1 MALKNRIPKI
11 SFQSVVI
18 LMILLIGFVSVLYQM
33 IVKNLL
39 VDVLNINNEFI
50 LGTLQTGDNPLA
62 PETVITDWQTE
73 YPADENSE
81 YSQENIV
88 STRKVKAGNIN
99 EGGKVSARIVKLYSM
114 MAERQYKNVDVEI
127 SNIVNFSEWL
137 KDNGIDFLYVEVP
150 SPVDPAD
157 EQTQIALG
165 YEEYSNVM
173 ANQILDALDEQGI
186 ANIDL
191 RKLMADENRKYS
203 ECFFPFDHHM
213 LPSNVFIFT

>member
-1 MALKNRIPKI
+1 MELKNRIPKI
-11 SFQSVVI
+11 NFQSVVI

-39 VDVLNINNEFI
+39 MDVLNINNEFI
-50 LGTLQTGDNPLA
+50 LGTLQTDDNPLA

-81 YSQENIV
+81 YSQGNIV
-88 STRKVKAGNIN
+88 STRIVKSGNTY
-99 EGGKVSARIVKLYSM
+99 EGKVSARIVKLYSM

-173 ANQILDALDEQGI
+173 ANQILHALDE
-186 ANIDL
+186 
-191 RKLMADENRKYS
+191 
-203 ECFFPFDHHM
+203 
-213 LPSNVFIFT
+213 

>member
-50 LGTLQTGDNPLA
+50 LGTLQTDDNPLA

-88 STRKVKAGNIN
+88 SAGTVKSGNTY
-99 EGGKVSARIVKLYSM
+99 EGKVSARIVKLYSM

-127 SNIVNFSEWL
+127 SNIANFSEWL

>member
-1 MALKNRIPKI
+1 MKNRIPKI

-62 PETVITDWQTE
+62 PETVITDWQTK

-88 STRKVKAGNIN
+88 STRTVKSGNIN

-173 ANQILDALDEQGI
+173 ANQILNALDEQRI

>member
-1 MALKNRIPKI
+1 MKNRIPKI

>member
-1 MALKNRIPKI
+1 MKNRIPKI

-88 STRKVKAGNIN
+88 STRTVKAGNIN

-191 RKLMADENRKYS
+191 RKLMADENIKYS

>member
-1 MALKNRIPKI
+1 MKNRIPKI

-18 LMILLIGFVSVLYQM
+18 LMILLIEFVSVLYQM